1 VKVLL
6 DECLPQKL
14 RHHLQDH
21 DVATVGYMGWSGIT
35 NGKLLAAAEAAG
47 FDVLLTS
54 DKGLGYQNN
63 LAGRPIGVV
72 ALLAVSWNIIKYHL
86 PAMQKAVVESAPGV
100 VKSVECGIF
109 RRPRGRSRGLTP

>member
-1 VKVLL
+1 VRVLL

-14 RHHLQDH
+14 RHHLQNH

-47 FDVLLTS
+47 FDVLLTG

-72 ALLAVSWNIIKYHL
+72 ALSAISWNIIKHHL
-86 PAMQKAVVESAPGV
+86 PAMQKAVDEARPGI
-100 VKSVECGIF
+100 VKAVECGVF
-109 RRPRGRSRGLTP
+109 SRPRRRGRDLSP

>member
-14 RHHLQDH
+14 RHYIENHE
-21 DVATVGYMGWSGIT
+21 VATVGYMGWSGIT
-35 NGKLLAAAEAAG
+35 NGKLLAAAEDAG
-47 FDVLLTS
+47 FDVLLTG

-72 ALLAVSWNIIKYHL
+72 ALSAISWNIIRHHL
-86 PAMQKAVVESAPGV
+86 PAMQKAVDDAQPGI
-100 VKSVECGIF
+100 VKAVECGVF
-109 RRPRGRSRGLTP
+109 SRPRKHGRYPSP